1 MKGVYMIATQYI
13 DTVLDRLSKVTAGLE
28 PVREIGEFIAQ
39 AVKNGKKVYVM
50 DRYSIVDAELVERP
64 SCLMLFRS
72 FKNEGDAMTTGDI
85 FLLSSFSADD
95 ESDLDLLTQ
104 ARSLGAVVITI
115 SPEGSLS
122 RSADRA
128 LTNKGSGENSVISI
142 SGIETRFCPVSGIV
156 NTALAWALAAEVTES
171 LLNQQMIPSVF
182 TGEYLADKSGKN
194 IEARKKYLS
203 NGY

>member
-1 MKGVYMIATQYI
+1 MLASQYI
-13 DTVLDRLSKVTAGLE
+13 DTVIDRLSTVTARLE

-39 AVKNGKKVYVM
+39 AVKNGKKVYIM

-72 FKNEGDAMTTGDI
+72 FKSEGDEMTTGDI
-85 FLLSSFSADD
+85 FLLSSFSAEDQ
-95 ESDLDLLTQ
+95 SDLDLLSQ
-104 ARSLGAVVITI
+104 ARSRGAVVITI

-128 LTNKGSGENSVISI
+128 LTNNGSGENSIISI
-142 SGIETRFCPVSGIV
+142 PGIDTRFCPVSGIV
-156 NTALAWALAAEVTES
+156 NAALAWALAAEITES
-171 LLNQQMIPSVF
+171 LLNQRMIPSVF

>member
-72 FKNEGDAMTTGDI
+72 FKNEGNAMTTGDI

-95 ESDLDLLTQ
+95 ESDLALLTQ
-104 ARSLGAVVITI
+104 ARSQGAVVITI

-128 LTNKGSGENSVISI
+128 LTNKSSGENSVISI
-142 SGIETRFCPVSGIV
+142 PGIETRFCPVSGIV
-156 NTALAWALAAEVTES
+156 NTALAWALVAEVTES